1 MGIELGQ
8 FIISFTAIISFTVT
22 IIVWVGSLL
31 FVVSNNRKEKNRL
44 LKKYKELFKQKKSS
58 EVRLGQITEQF
69 APFIPNWEHDPKNFK
84 FLGAPI
90 DGISFNLKDEEI
102 VFVEIKSGKARLS
115 ENQKKIKEIIEKGN
129 VVFKTFRVSDKY
141 CGYIST

>member
-1 MGIELGQ
+1 MEVEFVQ
-8 FIISFTAIISFTVT
+8 FIT
-22 IIVWVGSLL
+22 IIIANIIIVVLVIFLL
-31 FVVSNNRKEKNRL
+31 FVISNNKKEKNRL

-69 APFIPNWEHDPKNFK
+69 APFIPTWEHDPKNFK

-90 DGISFNLKDEEI
+90 DGISFNLKDGEI
-102 VFVEIKSGKARLS
+102 IFIEIKSGKSRLS

-141 CGYIST
+141 CGYVSN

>member
-1 MGIELGQ
+1 MMEKFIELY
-8 FIISFTAIISFTVT
+8 IPLIT
-22 IIVWVGSLL
+22 IILWLATIIFMTL
-31 FVVSNNRKEKNRL
+31 KNKRRENK
-44 LKKYKELFKQKKSS
+44 LKTDYKKLYSQKKSS

-102 VFVEIKSGKARLS
+102 VFVEIKSGRARLS
-115 ENQKKIKEIIEKGN
+115 ENQKKIKEIVEKGN
-129 VVFKTFRVSDKY
+129 VVFKTYRVTDKFY
-141 CGYIST
+141 GYTAH